1 MKLVKMADEVLKFLL
16 EKKGKEI
23 NINISEKEKVF
34 EISAKSK
41 INISEKEMEYITS
54 NFARHKDLEYDFY
67 WELMGENSDEDELEL
82 LFILADDIRIYY
94 ENDEFLMII
103 ELKK

>member
-1 MKLVKMADEVLKFLL
+1 MADEVLKFLL

>member
-1 MKLVKMADEVLKFLL
+1 MTDEVLKFFL

-23 NINISEKEKVF
+23 NINIAEKEQIF

-41 INISEKEMEYITS
+41 VNISEKEMEYIIS

-94 ENDEFLMII
+94 ENDELLMII